1 MPRDPS
7 KLCPRPSSAS
17 SAGFSLQGDEDAP
30 RVRRPPR
37 RRRQASMGEGGNP
50 GELSHLEGAAL
61 ELQQEKQMKEML
73 ELSIYEMKNVVA
85 ELEKRL
91 DSVGNEDNEWKTR
104 YETQIELNK
113 QLERQ
118 IGRLQGKMEHVCGS
132 PTDRLASIRSFDQM
146 HVDSLNQF
154 LKHLEEEKKSLQN
167 QLKDYELR
175 LEQEAKAYHK
185 VNDERRA
192 YLAVISQISGSLKS
206 LEEQKMDGV
215 EMKRENQRLRGK
227 YNIPRNQRILDPKKG
242 PIRKTAGVKQL
253 PKLKP

>member
-85 ELEKRL
+85 ELEKRI

-175 LEQEAKAYHK
+175 LEQEAK
-185 VNDERRA
+185 
-192 YLAVISQISGSLKS
+192 ISGSLKS

-215 EMKRENQRLRGK
+215 EMKRENQCLRGK

>member
-1 MPRDPS
+1 
-7 KLCPRPSSAS
+7 
-17 SAGFSLQGDEDAP
+17 
-30 RVRRPPR
+30 
-37 RRRQASMGEGGNP
+37 MGEGGNP

-175 LEQEAKAYHK
+175 LEQEAK
-185 VNDERRA
+185 
-192 YLAVISQISGSLKS
+192 ISGSLKS